1 MTIIAATTQGTD
13 HHSGYYFI
21 PLFQLVVI
29 ALNKQMVCF
38 GALNIDGTLFIDG
51 ALIVEP

>member
-38 GALNIDGTLFIDG
+38 GELKIDGTLFIDG
-51 ALIVEP
+51 MLILEP